1 VRGLSLFSF
10 PVSVGRDGRL
20 MWGLYGYRRVRLL
33 IKGKAEFGL
42 IPSSHWNQPD
52 WVDEEKATA
61 GRKKLVEEMIIY
73 AGACANFFSSFHCQ
87 LTLVL

>member
-1 VRGLSLFSF
+1 
-10 PVSVGRDGRL
+10 
-20 MWGLYGYRRVRLL
+20 L

-73 AGACANFFSSFHCQ
+73 AGACARFFLSAHTR
-87 LTLVL
+87 LTLALQIVYRTSYLPPLRSSRAAKLTRQYL